1 VDAHSTVAK
10 AAIALTCAVAM
21 TVVAG
26 TGAAGAN
33 SMRLPTKAETALR
46 KTAQSWVYYADR
58 GNAQKACLRQ
68 TEPAVNGIPCEQLPD
83 YGVVLYCPAFEG
95 PPDGSAPSPYR
106 RAAETVVKVRVKAN
120 GDAGT
125 AVFRSTGKSSSVSAK
140 AGFEKID
147 GSWRIAW
154 LQGAGRRLAPAGLIF
169 TDGAELREQLWPV
182 HC

>member
-1 VDAHSTVAK
+1 MDAHSTVAK
-10 AAIALTCAVAM
+10 AAIALTCAVVL

-33 SMRLPTKAETALR
+33 STRLPTKAETDLR
-46 KTAQSWVYYADR
+46 KTALSWVYYADR

-83 YGVVLYCPAFEG
+83 YGVILYCPAFEG
-95 PPDGSAPSPYR
+95 SPDGSAPSPYR
-106 RAAETVVKVRVKAN
+106 TAAETVVKVKAN

-125 AVFRSTGKSSSVSAK
+125 AVFRSTLKSSSVSEK
-140 AGFEKID
+140 AGFEKIG

-169 TDGAELREQLWPV
+169 TDGAELRERLWPI

>member
-10 AAIALTCAVAM
+10 AAIALTCAVTM

-33 SMRLPTKAETALR
+33 STRFPTKAETALR
-46 KTAQSWVYYADR
+46 KTARSWVYYASN

-68 TEPAVNGIPCEQLPD
+68 TEPAVNGVPCEQLPG
-83 YGVVLYCPAFEG
+83 YGVILYCPAFQG
-95 PPDGSAPSPYR
+95 PPDGSEASPYR
-106 RAAETVVKVRVKAN
+106 RAAETVTKVKAN
-120 GDAGT
+120 GDTGT
-125 AVFRSTGKSSSVSAK
+125 AVFRSTDKSSSVSAK
-140 AGFEKID
+140 AGFQEID

-169 TDGAELREQLWPV
+169 TDGAELKEQLWPV